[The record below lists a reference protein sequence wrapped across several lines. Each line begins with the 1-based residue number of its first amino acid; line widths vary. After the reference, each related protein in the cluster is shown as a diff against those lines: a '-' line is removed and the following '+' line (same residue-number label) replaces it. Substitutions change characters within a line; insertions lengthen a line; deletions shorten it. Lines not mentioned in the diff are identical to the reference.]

1 MAQEKITIKFIPD
14 GHTDLIKALNNLAK
28 AQREVQ
34 NVVASAGKVVKGA
47 TVTTQK
53 FSTIAAGLTTK
64 LKAQGLSWK
73 KLGVEANLVKRAY
86 KGNKLAI
93 EKLRVAMKQGHNG
106 SRLLHNSFATLRS
119 QLLLFQFAMAMGVRQ
134 LVKFADQAAKI
145 ESMSRAFNTLAG
157 GGETATIA
165 MDKLKVATDG
175 TMSQFDLFQQANNAM
190 ILGVTKNSDEMA
202 EMFDIAQRLG
212 RALGV
217 DTKLSVESLIVG
229 IGRQSRMMLDNI
241 GIVTDVEKANAAY
254 AKQLDKSKDELT
266 DTERRQAFLNATME
280 AAREKLATM
289 PAEIASTQDAYDSLR
304 ASASDASV
312 ALGELFAQLLLLPEV
327 SQGSASILREFADNI
342 DNISLAA
349 RTALTLFFG
358 LPVEF
363 RKTAEAM
370 GEISENIG
378 ETFEIP
384 DLELSMDALRIPDDA
399 IISWDKY
406 LQKQKESEQINVDYQ
421 SSLNKIHAAFLE
433 NEEAMNMA
441 VSGFSNMTS
450 AMKGELDARMKNEM
464 DALKATSAYQRADSD
479 RRKTMEE
486 GVTKKFASERT
497 RLAKFEKASNLAQAG
512 MNIAEGITRAL
523 SKANIPL
530 AVLLGIMGAVQVTA
544 IASTPIPKFATGGM
558 IGGRRHSQGGTMIEA
573 EQGEYI
579 MSRNAVVSV
588 GLENLNRMNQGG
600 GGGAVTVNVSGNV
613 LSQDF
618 VEGELAENIKE
629 AVRRGTDFGIS

>member
-1 MAQEKITIKFIPD
+1 MAQETIIIKFKPD
-14 GHTDLIKALNNLAK
+14 GHTDLIKALNNLAT
-28 AQREVQ
+28 AQKKVE
-34 NVVASAGKVVKGA
+34 NVVASAGKAVKGT
-47 TVTTQK
+47 TVATQK

-64 LKAQGLSWK
+64 LKAQGMSWK

-157 GGETATIA
+157 VGETATIA

-573 EQGEYI
+573 EQGEFI
-579 MSRNAVVSV
+579 MSRNAVESV